1 MIEATIHV
9 DDVEIIPH
17 LIPRVAALQTN
28 LVKFN
33 GLFTPRII
41 ACFKHFFAF
50 SPIFPVMFLYIIYDF
65 SRMLV
70 PVTSVETRM
79 LGFFSPA
86 MMRLG
91 EGDNG
96 DDCAYFGILSTNP
109 IRLIRLP
116 APIISIFNL
125 SLSG

>member
-41 ACFKHFFAF
+41 ACFKHFFAS
-50 SPIFPVMFLYIIYDF
+50 SPIFPVMFLDLIYDF
-65 SRMLV
+65 QLYARPCNIGRNEDVRALFSRYD
-70 PVTSVETRM
+70 EA
-79 LGFFSPA
+79 G
-86 MMRLG
+86 
-91 EGDNG
+91 
-96 DDCAYFGILSTNP
+96 
-109 IRLIRLP
+109 
-116 APIISIFNL
+116 
-125 SLSG
+125 

>member
-1 MIEATIHV
+1 
-9 DDVEIIPH
+9 
-17 LIPRVAALQTN
+17 
-28 LVKFN
+28 
-33 GLFTPRII
+33 
-41 ACFKHFFAF
+41 
-50 SPIFPVMFLYIIYDF
+50 
-65 SRMLV
+65 MLV

-96 DDCAYFGILSTNP
+96 DDCAYFGILSTKP

-116 APIISIFNL
+116 APSYPYLICRCPNEEGVIKSIMASAIHFRL
-125 SLSG
+125 EYTITSIVR